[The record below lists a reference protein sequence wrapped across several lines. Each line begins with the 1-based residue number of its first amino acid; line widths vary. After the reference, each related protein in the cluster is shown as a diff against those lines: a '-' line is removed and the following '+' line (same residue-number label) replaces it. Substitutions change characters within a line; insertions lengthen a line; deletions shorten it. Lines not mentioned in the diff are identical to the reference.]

1 MFARFCGLGPGHK
14 STHHETEVFRDDIK
28 EVFGLGHGK
37 DGMGD
42 AIPPSQ
48 PTRDEDLEDGSGLDE
63 LDGDSESNSENS
75 ENSEESDEYP
85 RDHDE
90 NYLAIEEELGY
101 VVLQGLVRSRS
112 QKASEIKDRRPGP
125 QKTAKNQSKPVV
137 TGSVVNTLK

>member
-1 MFARFCGLGPGHK
+1 MFARFCGLGLGHK
-14 STHHETEVFRDDIK
+14 STHHETKMFRDEIK
-28 EVFGLGHGK
+28 EVFGLGHSK

-48 PTRDEDLEDGSGLDE
+48 PTRDEDLEDGSELDE
-63 LDGDSESNSENS
+63 LDGDSESNSENL

-101 VVLQGLVRSRS
+101 APL
-112 QKASEIKDRRPGP
+112 
-125 QKTAKNQSKPVV
+125 
-137 TGSVVNTLK
+137 

>member
-1 MFARFCGLGPGHK
+1 M
-14 STHHETEVFRDDIK
+14 FRDEIK
-28 EVFGLGHGK
+28 EVFGLGK

-42 AIPPSQ
+42 AIPSQ
-48 PTRDEDLEDGSGLDE
+48 PRDEDLEDGSELDE

-101 VVLQGLVRSRS
+101 APL
-112 QKASEIKDRRPGP
+112 
-125 QKTAKNQSKPVV
+125 
-137 TGSVVNTLK
+137 